1 MRNIYLLFF
10 FGLLALLLSSC
21 SSSSNMVSPRN
32 TAAEPEVVSFA
43 ISKVGSA
50 YRFGSAGPNRFDC
63 SGFTWYVYHQKRKD
77 IGRTTS
83 CQSNA
88 GRRINA
94 SRAAPGDLIFFG
106 KGRKMQHVGIVVSN
120 ENGNLRMVHASSSRG
135 VIVESVSNSPYWSR
149 RIKFA
154 VRLDA

>member
-1 MRNIYLLFF
+1 MRNTYLLFAI
-10 FGLLALLLSSC
+10 GLSGLLLSSC
-21 SSSSNMVSPRN
+21 SSSSTMVTPRQSS
-32 TAAEPEVVSFA
+32 AEPEVVSFA

-50 YRFGSAGPNRFDC
+50 YRFGAAGPNRFDC
-63 SGFTWYVYHQKRKD
+63 SGFTWYVYSQKRKD

-88 GRRINA
+88 GRRISP
-94 SRAAPGDLIFFG
+94 SRAVPGDLIFFG

-135 VIVESVSNSPYWSR
+135 VIVESVSNSAYWSR